1 MATTKK
7 RATSSIKDFK
17 RHTESGRKRVGRPK
31 GSKTARPVSDFVE
44 FASEDLIKIINTCKK
59 NEVGS
64 FSYGGLK
71 IGFGKELSQTGD
83 IPIGSMNALNE
94 VVGPVYTEAEIEA
107 QASVEHD
114 QSVSMTEDELAELQI
129 TNPVRAQEIMMGVG
143 DA

>member
-1 MATTKK
+1 M
-7 RATSSIKDFK
+7 
-17 RHTESGRKRVGRPK
+17 
-31 GSKTARPVSDFVE
+31 
-44 FASEDLIKIINTCKK
+44 IKIINTCKK

-83 IPIGSMNALNE
+83 IPTGSMNALNE